1 VIIADPWPWP
11 GDTATDRAR
20 RVAGSYREGLLVAD
34 PVACDGLDQ
43 RMLRLGQH
51 WVVPRRVVLDLEER
65 VTVDTAA
72 DHVGRSPAAVYKWIS
87 TGKLTG
93 HRGVDGRLR
102 VRLGDVYDTQRA
114 LRQARSG

>member
-1 VIIADPWPWP
+1 VIAADPWPWP

-65 VTVDTAA
+65 VSVDVAA
-72 DHVGRSPAAVYKWIS
+72 DHVGRSAAAVYKWIS

-102 VRLGDVYDTQRA
+102 VRLGDVYDTQRL
-114 LRQARSG
+114 LRQTRAG